1 MEKITSFLSII
12 FLIGLVAMI
21 VAYILER
28 KQKAKTTGVAES
40 KDQQDEI
47 KILPY
52 KKKLLLT
59 KNEWAFYKELKPIAD
74 EMKLSVLA
82 KIRVADLVEVDSSVN
97 KSEWQKYFN
106 KINKKHIDFAL
117 ANPANLRIELLI
129 ELDDNSHNNA
139 QIERDKFVEE
149 LYKKTGYPFLRT
161 RGTGD
166 LKNKISAALNVNKQ

>member
-1 MEKITSFLSII
+1 MDFLT
-12 FLIGLVAMI
+12 IGLLVALI
-21 VAYILER
+21 AIAVAYVLEK
-28 KQKAKTTGVAES
+28 KQKPVSNKNVEEEQQSES
-40 KDQQDEI
+40 I
-47 KILPY
+47 KECPY
-52 KKKLLLT
+52 RKKLLLT

-82 KIRVADLVEVDSSVN
+82 KIRVADLVEVDGSVN

-129 ELDDNSHNNA
+129 ELDDNSHSNA

-166 LKNKISAALNVNKQ
+166 LKNKISDALNVNKQ

>member
-1 MEKITSFLSII
+1 MDFLT
-12 FLIGLVAMI
+12 IGLLVALI
-21 VAYILER
+21 AIAVAYVLEK
-28 KQKAKTTGVAES
+28 KQKPVSNKNVEDEQQSES
-40 KDQQDEI
+40 I
-47 KILPY
+47 KEMPY
-52 KKKLLLT
+52 RKKLLLT
-59 KNEWAFYKELKPIAD
+59 KNEWTFYKELKPIAD

-82 KIRVADLVEVDSSVN
+82 KIRVADLVEVDGSIN

-166 LKNKISAALNVNKQ
+166 LKNKIPAALNVNK

>member
-1 MEKITSFLSII
+1 
-12 FLIGLVAMI
+12 
-21 VAYILER
+21 
-28 KQKAKTTGVAES
+28 
-40 KDQQDEI
+40 
-47 KILPY
+47 
-52 KKKLLLT
+52 
-59 KNEWAFYKELKPIAD
+59 
-74 EMKLSVLA
+74 MKLSVLA
-82 KIRVADLVEVDSSVN
+82 KIRVADLVEVDGSVN

-166 LKNKISAALNVNKQ
+166 LKNKISTALNVNKQ

>member
-1 MEKITSFLSII
+1 MDFLT
-12 FLIGLVAMI
+12 IGLLVALI
-21 VAYILER
+21 AIAVAYVLEK
-28 KQKAKTTGVAES
+28 KQKPVSNKNVEEEQQSES
-40 KDQQDEI
+40 I
-47 KILPY
+47 KEMPY
-52 KKKLLLT
+52 RKKLLLT

-82 KIRVADLVEVDSSVN
+82 KIRVADLVEVDGSVN

-149 LYKKTGYPFLRT
+149 LYKKTGYAFLRT

-166 LKNKISAALNVNKQ
+166 LKNKISTALNVNKQ

>member
-1 MEKITSFLSII
+1 MDFLT
-12 FLIGLVAMI
+12 IGLLVALI
-21 VAYILER
+21 AIAVAYVLEK
-28 KQKAKTTGVAES
+28 KQKPVSNKNVEEEQQSES
-40 KDQQDEI
+40 I
-47 KILPY
+47 KEMPY
-52 KKKLLLT
+52 RKKLLLT

-82 KIRVADLVEVDSSVN
+82 KIRVADLVEVDGSVN

-166 LKNKISAALNVNKQ
+166 LKNKISTALNVNKQ

>member
-28 KQKAKTTGVAES
+28 KQKANTTGVAEL

-82 KIRVADLVEVDSSVN
+82 KIRVADLVEVDGSVN

-149 LYKKTGYPFLRT
+149 LYKKTGYAFLRT

-166 LKNKISAALNVNKQ
+166 LKNKISTALNVNKQ

>member
-1 MEKITSFLSII
+1 MDFLT
-12 FLIGLVAMI
+12 IGLLVALI
-21 VAYILER
+21 AIAVAYVLEK
-28 KQKAKTTGVAES
+28 KQKPVSNKNVEEEQQSES
-40 KDQQDEI
+40 I
-47 KILPY
+47 KIMPY
-52 KKKLLLT
+52 RKKLLLT

-82 KIRVADLVEVDSSVN
+82 KIRVADLVEVDGSVN

-149 LYKKTGYPFLRT
+149 LYKKTGYAFLRT

-166 LKNKISAALNVNKQ
+166 LKNKISTALNVNKQ